1 MVSDIDGHNENG
13 PSLNAS
19 VCYEHPLNE
28 RVRKLLRLEFLLAQ
42 TRHFFAGESSWESR
56 TTLLSMLEILDA
68 LGRGD
73 AKGELINELERQHGQ
88 LAAFRERPEV
98 DQGQLDTLLDHL
110 RDLINRLHRHPGQP
124 GQSLRDNEFLI
135 NLRQR
140 ASIPGGT
147 CTFDLP
153 SLQHWLLRPAPERK
167 ILLQGWFAEFELLQE
182 AVDTL
187 LHLIRETGRRSQEVA
202 PKGSFERAMDPERP
216 FQLIQ
221 IQLQPS
227 LAVFPE
233 ISAGRHR
240 FTIRF
245 LSQSD
250 MGMRPRVTEEDI
262 AFRLA
267 LCGA

>member
-1 MVSDIDGHNENG
+1 M
-13 PSLNAS
+13 NAS
-19 VCYEHPLNE
+19 VLYEHPLNE

-42 TRHFFAGESSWESR
+42 ARHFLAGDSSWESR
-56 TTLLSMLEILDA
+56 ASLLSMLEILDA

-88 LAAFRERPEV
+88 LAAFRERAEI
-98 DQGQLDTLLDHL
+98 DQAQLRKLLDHL
-110 RDLINRLHRHPGQP
+110 RDLITRLHRHPGQP
-124 GQSLRDNEFLI
+124 GQSLRENEFLV
-135 NLRQR
+135 NVRQR

-153 SLQHWLLRPAPERK
+153 GLQHWLLRPPQERR
-167 ILLQGWFAEFELLQE
+167 ISLQGWFEEFTLLQE
-182 AVDTL
+182 SVETL
-187 LHLIRETGRRSQEVA
+187 LHLTRETGRRSQEVA
-202 PKGSFERAMDPERP
+202 PDGSFERALDPERP

-227 LAVFPE
+227 VSVFPE

-240 FTIRF
+240 FTVRF
-245 LSQSD
+245 LSQPD
-250 MGMRPRVTEEDI
+250 IGARPRTINEDI